1 MQTTLAASI
10 KDTPR
15 GREADSIL
23 RSCVH
28 CGFCLATCP
37 TYQILGD
44 ELDSPRGRIYLI
56 KQMLEGG
63 PVTTDTQLH
72 LDRCLTCRSCETTC
86 PSGVQYSKLLDIG
99 RALVEEKVER
109 PRWIALKRS
118 VLRKVLPYRRRFAL
132 LLGVARWLR
141 AVLPEEI
148 RSKIPARSDTAK
160 LEWPALRH
168 ARKVVLLEGCVQP
181 TLAPEVNV
189 AAACVLDRLGISVVR
204 IAAAGCCGAVAHHMS
219 AHEETLQQLKNNVDA
234 IWPHIQLGAEAVV
247 MTASACTAMLTDYA
261 QLLAADPAYAERAR
275 RVTALTRDLSEVVLA
290 ERQTLGEAL
299 RARGQSAKSG
309 PKVAFQSPCTLQH
322 ALKIRG
328 PVESLLE
335 EAGFSLTYVP
345 DSHLCCGSAGTYSI
359 LQPELSARLL
369 SAKVATLEQGQPAV
383 IATANIGCHTHIRS
397 GTALPVHHWV
407 ELIAERLEAP
417 VAAASP

>member
-1 MQTTLAASI
+1 MQTTLAAGI

-15 GREADSIL
+15 GRGADSIL

-44 ELDSPRGRIYLI
+44 ELDSPRGRIYLM

-63 PVTTDTQLH
+63 AVTADTQLH

-86 PSGVQYSKLLDIG
+86 PSGVQYSRLLDIG
-99 RALVEEKVER
+99 RTLIEEKVER
-109 PRWIALKRS
+109 PRWIAWKRR
-118 VLRKVLPYRRRFAL
+118 LLLEVLPYRRRFAL
-132 LLGVARWLR
+132 LFRVARWMR
-141 AVLPEEI
+141 AFLPPEI
-148 RSKIPARSDTAK
+148 RAKIPDSPRSTE
-160 LEWPALRH
+160 LQWPAPRH

-189 AAACVLDRLGISVVR
+189 AAARVLDRLGISVVR
-204 IAAAGCCGAVAHHMS
+204 IASAGCCGAVAHHMS
-219 AHEETLQQLKNNVDA
+219 EHEETLRQLRKNVDA
-234 IWPHIQLGAEAVV
+234 IWPHIQLGAEGVV

-261 QLLAADPAYAERAR
+261 SLLAAEPAYAERAQR
-275 RVTALTRDLSEVVLA
+275 IGRLARDLSEVVLA
-290 ERQTLGEAL
+290 ERQALGAAL
-299 RARGQSAKSG
+299 QAGGAGAKPG

-322 ALKIRG
+322 ALKVRG

-335 EAGFSLTYVP
+335 QAGFSLTHVP

-369 SAKVATLEQGQPAV
+369 SAKVATLEQGRPEL
-383 IATANIGCHTHIRS
+383 IATANIGCHTHIQS
-397 GTALPVHHWV
+397 GTTLPVRHWV
-407 ELIAERLEAP
+407 ELIAERLEGPVPAP
-417 VAAASP
+417 G